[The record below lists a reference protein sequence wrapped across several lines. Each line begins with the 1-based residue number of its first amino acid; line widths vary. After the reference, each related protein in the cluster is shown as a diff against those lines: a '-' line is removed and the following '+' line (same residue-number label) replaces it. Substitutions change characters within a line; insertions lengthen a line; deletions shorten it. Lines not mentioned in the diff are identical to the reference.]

1 MNSLVSI
8 TIIFCIYALG
18 DVIAVRTKSIVSM
31 LFTASVFFLI
41 AFWLGMPTSIFQDS
55 MLLQIGSILIGFLL
69 VHMGTMLNIK
79 QLKEQWKTVVICVAA
94 IIGITVALFLVVTPL
109 MGIETA
115 LVGAPPL
122 SGGVI
127 AAIQMS
133 EAANAIGRSDLA
145 LLASLLVVVQ
155 GFAGYPIASWALKK
169 EVKSFKEKYRNNE
182 IERVQQEETTS
193 PYKIFSDLPEKYQSG
208 NVYLAKVAVVALL
221 ASFAAKGLT
230 SLLGFQLIDA
240 NIMSLLMGVLFSEL
254 GFLEKNILTK
264 ANSYGLA
271 MPALI
276 VVILSN
282 LASAT
287 PDVFLDILPALLATI
302 VFGTIGNV
310 LFSLLVGRFLK
321 ISPWMSIALGI
332 TALFGFPGTAILPA
346 EVANSNFSNSEERQ
360 LFLDSVT
367 PKMLVG
373 GFVTVSIGSVVLA
386 GFLAPLLINLVG

>member
-1 MNSLVSI
+1 MNSLLAI

-31 LFTASVFFLI
+31 LFTASVILLVG
-41 AFWLGMPTSIFQDS
+41 FWLGLPTTIFEDS
-55 MLLQIGSILIGFLL
+55 VLLGIGSLMISFLL

-79 QLKEQWKTVVICVAA
+79 QLIQQWKTVLICIVA
-94 IIGITVALFLVVTPL
+94 ILGILITLLLIVAPI

-115 LVGAPPL
+115 LIGAPPL
-122 SGGVI
+122 AGGVI

-133 EAANAIGRSDLA
+133 EAANSIGRDDLA

-155 GFAGYPIASWALKK
+155 GFAGYPIASIALKK
-169 EVKSFKEKYRNNE
+169 EANAFKERYRNNE
-182 IERVQQEETTS
+182 IVHQEEVEEKS
-193 PYKIFSDLPEKYQSG
+193 RFKIFSNLPERYQST
-208 NVYLAKVAVVALL
+208 NVYLAKVAIVALL
-221 ASFAAKGLT
+221 AYAATQGLT
-230 SLLGFQLIDA
+230 ALLGFQLVDA
-240 NIMSLLMGVLFSEL
+240 NIMSLIFGVIFAEL
-254 GFLEKNILTK
+254 GFLEKNILAK
-264 ANSYGLA
+264 ANAYGLA

-282 LASAT
+282 LSSAT
-287 PDVFLDILPALLATI
+287 PEVFLDILPALLMTI
-302 VFGTIGNV
+302 IIGTIGNV
-310 LFSLLVGRFLK
+310 LLSLLIGRFLH

-346 EVANSNFSNSEERQ
+346 EVANSNFDNKEERD
-360 LFLDSVT
+360 LFLESVS

-386 GFLAPLLINLVG
+386 GFLAPMLINLAG

>member
-1 MNSLVSI
+1 MNSLIAI

-18 DVIAVRTKSIVSM
+18 DIIAVRTKSIVSM

-41 AFWLGMPTSIFQDS
+41 AFWLGMPTTIFQDS
-55 MLLQIGSILIGFLL
+55 ALLQIGTIMIGFLL
-69 VHMGTMLNIK
+69 VHMGTMLNLK
-79 QLKEQWKTVVICVAA
+79 QLKQQWKTVLICITA
-94 IIGITVALFLVVTPL
+94 IIGITFALFLIVTPL

-122 SGGVI
+122 AGGVI

-133 EAANAIGRSDLA
+133 EAANTIGRGDLA

-169 EVKSFKEKYRNNE
+169 EVKSFKEKYRNNK
-182 IERVQQEETTS
+182 IEHVTQEETTS
-193 PYKIFSDLPEKYQSG
+193 RFKIFSALPEKFHSP
-208 NVYLAKVAVVALL
+208 NVYLAKVALIALL
-221 ASFAAKGLT
+221 ASFTAQGLT

-264 ANSYGLA
+264 ANAYGLA

-282 LASAT
+282 LAAAT
-287 PDVFLDILPALLATI
+287 PDVFLDILPALLVTI

-310 LFSLLVGRFLK
+310 LFSLLVGRLLK
-321 ISPWMSIALGI
+321 LSPWMSIALGI

-346 EVANSNFSNSEERQ
+346 EVANSNFSDHEERQ

-386 GFLAPLLINLVG
+386 GFLAPLLMNIAG